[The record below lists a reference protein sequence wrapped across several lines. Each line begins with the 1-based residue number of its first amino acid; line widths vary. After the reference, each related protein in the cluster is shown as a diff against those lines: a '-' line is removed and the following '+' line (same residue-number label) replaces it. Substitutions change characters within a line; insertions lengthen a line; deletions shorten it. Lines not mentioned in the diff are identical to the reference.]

1 MGFSTT
7 AVSVLLLVAMAVPGY
22 LLIKTKMLPQK
33 AITYLSVLLLYVS
46 QPFLSIRSF
55 LEVSYTPQLAVNLAI
70 VFGVSLAG
78 QAVIFG
84 VMWLVL
90 RRRFDDPQQTAELI
104 RDGFIGGDSYT
115 AEPALKAAVA
125 RSVSGRANRAMVLAS
140 AFGNVGFFGVPVL
153 QFLFSDSDAHVA
165 IAYSAVFIVTLNLM
179 SWTVGSY
186 LLTGDKKHVSLK
198 RALIN
203 PQTVTLVIS
212 LPLFFAGVSAG
223 DLPDTI
229 NTVIDYLADMTAP
242 LCMIILG
249 MRFALAPVVQLFT
262 DFRVYVA
269 SFIKTLVFPLL
280 VYVVLMPFQMEEMLR
295 VSLVLLSG
303 MPAATI
309 NLNLAELYGADQK
322 TAANSI
328 LMSTVLSIVT
338 IPLLMLLF

>member
-153 QFLFSDSDAHVA
+153 QFLFPDAHDA

-179 SWTVGSY
+179 GWTVGSY

-280 VYVVLMPFQMEEMLR
+280 IYVVLMPFQMEEMLR

>member
-153 QFLFSDSDAHVA
+153 QFLFPDAHDA

-229 NTVIDYLADMTAP
+229 NTVIGYLADMTAP

-338 IPLLMLLF
+338 IPLIMLLF

>member
-153 QFLFSDSDAHVA
+153 QFLFPDAHDA

-229 NTVIDYLADMTAP
+229 NTVIGYLADMTAP

-280 VYVVLMPFQMEEMLR
+280 IYVVLMPFQMEEMLR

>member
-1 MGFSTT
+1 M
-7 AVSVLLLVAMAVPGY
+7 LIAMAVPGF
-22 LLIKTKMLPQK
+22 LLIKTKLLPEK

-55 LEVSYTPQLAVNLAI
+55 LEVSYTTQLAVNLAI
-70 VFGVSLAG
+70 MFAVSLAG
-78 QAVIFG
+78 QAVVFF
-84 VMWLVL
+84 VVWLIL
-90 RRRFDDPQQTAELI
+90 RRRFDDPEQSAALM
-104 RDGFIGGDSYT
+104 RDGFIGGNT
-115 AEPALKAAVA
+115 CTKEPALNAEIRRCVA
-125 RSVSGRANRAMVLAS
+125 GRANRATVLAC

-153 QFLFSDSDAHVA
+153 QFLFPDAHEA

-179 SWTVGSY
+179 GWTVGSY
-186 LLTGDKKHVSLK
+186 VLTGDRRHVSLR

-212 LPLFFAGVSAG
+212 LPLFFAGVSEG

-229 NTVIDYLADMTAP
+229 NTVIGYLADMTAP

-262 DFRVYVA
+262 DLRVYISSLV
-269 SFIKTLVFPLL
+269 KTLVFPLVVYL
-280 VYVVLMPFQMEEMLR
+280 VLLPFEGMDEMLR

-328 LMSTVLSIVT
+328 LMSTVLSILT
-338 IPLLMLLF
+338 IPVLMLLF

>member
-7 AVSVLLLVAMAVPGY
+7 AISVLLLVAMAVPGY

-153 QFLFSDSDAHVA
+153 QFLFPDAHDA

-229 NTVIDYLADMTAP
+229 NTVIGYLADMTAP

-280 VYVVLMPFQMEEMLR
+280 IYVVLMPFQMEEMLR

>member
-55 LEVSYTPQLAVNLAI
+55 LEVSYTSQLAVNLAI

-153 QFLFSDSDAHVA
+153 QFLFPDAHDA

-179 SWTVGSY
+179 CWTVGSY

-229 NTVIDYLADMTAP
+229 NTVIGYLADMTAP

-280 VYVVLMPFQMEEMLR
+280 IYVVLMPFQMEEMLR

>member
-1 MGFSTT
+1 M
-7 AVSVLLLVAMAVPGY
+7 LIAMAVPGF
-22 LLIKTKMLPQK
+22 LLIKTKLLPEK

-55 LEVSYTPQLAVNLAI
+55 LEVSYTQQLAVNLAI
-70 VFGVSLAG
+70 MFAVSLAG
-78 QAVIFG
+78 QAVVFF
-84 VMWLVL
+84 VVWLIL
-90 RRRFDDPQQTAELI
+90 RRRFDDPEQSAALI
-104 RDGFIGGDSYT
+104 RDGFIGGNT
-115 AEPALKAAVA
+115 CTKEPALNAEIRRCVA
-125 RSVSGRANRAMVLAS
+125 GRANRATVLAC

-153 QFLFSDSDAHVA
+153 QFLFPDAHEA

-179 SWTVGSY
+179 GWTVGSY
-186 LLTGDKKHVSLK
+186 VLTGDRRHVSLR

-212 LPLFFAGVSAG
+212 LPLFFAGVSEG

-229 NTVIDYLADMTAP
+229 NTVIGYLADMTAP

-262 DFRVYVA
+262 DLRVYISSLV
-269 SFIKTLVFPLL
+269 KTLVFPLVVYL
-280 VYVVLMPFQMEEMLR
+280 VLLPFEGMDEMLR

-328 LMSTVLSIVT
+328 LMSTVLSILT
-338 IPLLMLLF
+338 IPVLMLLF

>member
-1 MGFSTT
+1 M
-7 AVSVLLLVAMAVPGY
+7 LIAMAVPGF
-22 LLIKTKMLPQK
+22 LLIKTKLLPEK

-55 LEVSYTPQLAVNLAI
+55 LEVSYTSQLAVNLAI
-70 VFGVSLAG
+70 MFAVSLAG
-78 QAVIFG
+78 QAVVFF
-84 VMWLVL
+84 VVWLIL
-90 RRRFDDPQQTAELI
+90 RRRFDDPEQSAALM
-104 RDGFIGGDSYT
+104 RDGFIGGNT
-115 AEPALKAAVA
+115 CTKEPALNAEIRRCVA
-125 RSVSGRANRAMVLAS
+125 GRANRATVLAC

-153 QFLFSDSDAHVA
+153 QFLFPDAHEA

-179 SWTVGSY
+179 GWTVGSY
-186 LLTGDKKHVSLK
+186 ALTGDRRHVSLR

-212 LPLFFAGVSAG
+212 LPLFFAGVSEG
-223 DLPDTI
+223 DLPDTL
-229 NTVIDYLADMTAP
+229 NTVIGYLADMTAP

-262 DFRVYVA
+262 DLRVYISSLV
-269 SFIKTLVFPLL
+269 KTLVFPLVVYL
-280 VYVVLMPFQMEEMLR
+280 VLLPFEGMDEMLR

-328 LMSTVLSIVT
+328 LMSTVLSILT
-338 IPLLMLLF
+338 IPVLMLLF

>member
-153 QFLFSDSDAHVA
+153 QFLFPDAHDA

-229 NTVIDYLADMTAP
+229 NTVIGYLADMTAP

>member
-153 QFLFSDSDAHVA
+153 QFLFPDAHDA

>member
-22 LLIKTKMLPQK
+22 LLIKSKMLPQK

-84 VMWLVL
+84 VMWLIL

-153 QFLFSDSDAHVA
+153 QFLFPDAHDA

-229 NTVIDYLADMTAP
+229 NTVIGYLADMTAP

>member
-84 VMWLVL
+84 VMWLIL

-153 QFLFSDSDAHVA
+153 QFLFPDAHDA

-229 NTVIDYLADMTAP
+229 NTVIGYLADMTAP

>member
-55 LEVSYTPQLAVNLAI
+55 LEVSYTLQLAVNLAI

-78 QAVIFG
+78 QAVVFG

-153 QFLFSDSDAHVA
+153 QFLFPDAHDA

-229 NTVIDYLADMTAP
+229 NTVIGYLADMTAP

>member
-78 QAVIFG
+78 QALIFG

-153 QFLFSDSDAHVA
+153 QFLFPDAHDA

>member
-7 AVSVLLLVAMAVPGY
+7 AISVLLLVAMAVPGY

>member
-55 LEVSYTPQLAVNLAI
+55 LEVSYTLQLAVNLAI

-153 QFLFSDSDAHVA
+153 QFLFPDAHDA

>member
-153 QFLFSDSDAHVA
+153 QFLFPDAHDA

-212 LPLFFAGVSAG
+212 LPLFLRESA
-223 DLPDTI
+223 
-229 NTVIDYLADMTAP
+229 
-242 LCMIILG
+242 
-249 MRFALAPVVQLFT
+249 
-262 DFRVYVA
+262 RVT
-269 SFIKTLVFPLL
+269 SPT
-280 VYVVLMPFQMEEMLR
+280 R
-295 VSLVLLSG
+295 
-303 MPAATI
+303 
-309 NLNLAELYGADQK
+309 
-322 TAANSI
+322 
-328 LMSTVLSIVT
+328 
-338 IPLLMLLF
+338 

>member
-7 AVSVLLLVAMAVPGY
+7 AISVLLLVAMAVPGY

-153 QFLFSDSDAHVA
+153 QFLFPDAHDA

-229 NTVIDYLADMTAP
+229 NTVIGYLADMTAP

>member
-7 AVSVLLLVAMAVPGY
+7 AISVLLLVAMAVPGY

-55 LEVSYTPQLAVNLAI
+55 LEVSYTLQLAVNLAI

-153 QFLFSDSDAHVA
+153 QFLFPDAHDA

-229 NTVIDYLADMTAP
+229 NTVIGYLADMTAP